1 MSHTEA
7 LALIHAEALGESGL
21 VVDARMGRDLDPAR
35 VARLVSAIRTVADTL
50 RGAGS
55 LDRELAASLHV
66 LGFVVIREA
75 GNWASHCRQALP
87 KAVFDSLINLEGAV
101 EDLFFDISR

>member
-7 LALIHAEALGESGL
+7 LTLIHAEAVGESGL
-21 VVDARMGRDLDPAR
+21 VVAARMGYDLDPTR
-35 VARLVSAIRTVADTL
+35 VARLVSAIRVVADSL
-50 RGAGS
+50 RGADS

-66 LGFVVIREA
+66 LGFLVSREA
-75 GNWASHCRQALP
+75 ESWASRSKKLP
-87 KAVFDSLINLEGAV
+87 KPVFDSLIDLESAV

>member
-7 LALIHAEALGESGL
+7 LALIHAEAVGESGL
-21 VVDARMGRDLDPAR
+21 VVAARMGYDLDPPR
-35 VARLVSAIRTVADTL
+35 VAHLVSAIRIVADSL

-66 LGFVVIREA
+66 LGFEVSRQAES
-75 GNWASHCRQALP
+75 WASRRRELP
-87 KAVFDSLINLEGAV
+87 KTVFDSLINLEAAV
-101 EDLFFDISR
+101 EDIFFDISR